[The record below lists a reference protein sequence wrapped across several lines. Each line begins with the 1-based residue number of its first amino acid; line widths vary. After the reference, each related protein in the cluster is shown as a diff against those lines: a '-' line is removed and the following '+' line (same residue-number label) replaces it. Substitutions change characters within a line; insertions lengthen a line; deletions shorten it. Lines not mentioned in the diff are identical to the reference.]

1 MSNSQFNKLKLG
13 IKNSTQVLKYSSK
26 ILSPNAVNES
36 NDKSNFP
43 HRLLLTDTN
52 VSNIR

>member
-13 IKNSTQVLKYSSK
+13 IKNGTQVTM